1 MLWFV
6 LHKKCMSVFTLH
18 KVLQRYNS
26 HPKWSNTIKK
36 QYRWSISSYCLWS
49 RDPFTHMKPVVL
61 RGCVVVLVVCVPL
74 VLLIYLFSIYYVCV
88 FFSVVVVVVVVVLY
102 CCYCRLCAYYFHF
115 LREGD
120 DFCWFV
126 CKCCSLLLAMK
137 YRWIYIFYSLNEFP
151 PLMQLWSIHGVR
163 NYVVHIT

>member
-6 LHKKCMSVFTLH
+6 LHRKCMSVFTLH

-26 HPKWSNTIKK
+26 DPKWSNIIKK

-88 FFSVVVVVVVVVLY
+88 FFSVVVVVVVVLY
-102 CCYCRLCAYYFHF
+102 CCYCLLCAYNFRIIFRVMLFVDLFVSVVHY
-115 LREGD
+115 
-120 DFCWFV
+120 CW
-126 CKCCSLLLAMK
+126 
-137 YRWIYIFYSLNEFP
+137 
-151 PLMQLWSIHGVR
+151 LWSIDEYICFIVWTS
-163 NYVVHIT
+163 VHL